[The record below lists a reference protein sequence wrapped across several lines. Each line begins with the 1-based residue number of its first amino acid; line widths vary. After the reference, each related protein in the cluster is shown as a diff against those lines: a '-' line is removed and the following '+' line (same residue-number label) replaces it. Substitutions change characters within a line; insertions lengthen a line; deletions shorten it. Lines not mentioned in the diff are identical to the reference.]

1 MTLRDLDG
9 IVVTQGPGLVGSL
22 LVGVQAAKALA
33 WVHGAP
39 LCGVNHLEGHIYA
52 AFLEGNPP
60 DYPFL
65 ALVVSGGH
73 TALYL
78 AREPRGYARIGRTRD
93 DAAGEAFDK
102 VAKLLGLGYPGG
114 PAIERIARE
123 GNPAAL
129 RLPTAQMTDGAPD
142 FSFSGIKTAVSLH
155 VRRAGALSPA
165 HVADVAA
172 SFQATVVK
180 MLVRKTV
187 RAGLSRGARRVLG
200 RTLKEVFAPETSL
213 VRHLTDTLATGESR
227 SESSAVV
234 EGLDGR
240 PVHVSVVTAPLAGRS
255 GAVISA
261 VAVVRDISRL
271 RQLEAEVRRGETLA
285 AAGQM
290 AIGLAHEIRNPLS
303 AIRGAAQLMQRELGD
318 EARWG
323 EYTSVLLKEVT
334 RVNSI
339 IEMLLDVGRPVT
351 LRAVPLNVHQL
362 LERVALLLEG
372 EAASRRITF
381 VRRYDPS
388 LPPILAD
395 EDRIMQVFHNL
406 VRNAIEAMPGG
417 GRLTLVTRLSM
428 NPP

>member
-1 MTLRDLDG
+1 MIVLGIETSCDETAAAVLDGGRKVLGSVVASQDDVHAPYSGVVPELASRRHLEVIVPVIRQALVEAGMTLRDLDG
-9 IVVTQGPGLVGSL
+9 IAVTQGPGLVGSL

-129 RLPTAQMTDGAPD
+129 RLPTAQMTD
-142 FSFSGIKTAVSLH
+142 
-155 VRRAGALSPA
+155 
-165 HVADVAA
+165 VAA

-187 RAGLSRGARRVLG
+187 RAGLSLGVRRV
-200 RTLKEVFAPETSL
+200 V
-213 VRHLTDTLATGESR
+213 LTGGVA
-227 SESSAVV
+227 AN
-234 EGLDGR
+234 
-240 PVHVSVVTAPLAGRS
+240 TALREALAGECGER
-255 GAVISA
+255 GWELFVP
-261 VAVVRDISRL
+261 SRRL
-271 RQLEAEVRRGETLA
+271 CTDNAAMIA
-285 AAGQM
+285 AAGHDRLE
-290 AIGLAHEIRNPLS
+290 AGERAPL
-303 AIRGAAQLMQRELGD
+303 
-318 EARWG
+318 
-323 EYTSVLLKEVT
+323 
-334 RVNSI
+334 
-339 IEMLLDVGRPVT
+339 T
-351 LRAVPLNVHQL
+351 LNAVPDL
-362 LERVALLLEG
+362 AL
-372 EAASRRITF
+372 A
-381 VRRYDPS
+381 
-388 LPPILAD
+388 
-395 EDRIMQVFHNL
+395 
-406 VRNAIEAMPGG
+406 
-417 GRLTLVTRLSM
+417 
-428 NPP
+428 